1 MGLARRASSC
11 VWTAAC
17 SRWEPSLHWAGPPT
31 FMNQFRSTTR
41 KQLSS
46 CGMREEFSSKWLV
59 LDPWIV
65 PSRKGDPSVWPEFDT
80 RPTTNLEFVHECDL
94 MPLAKF
100 LPWACYWQFRLYCRH
115 ECFTGYNQYHCVCV
129 HRYPKCK
136 YRVFTTF
143 WSILHTCNCHFRL
156 KTVYCFSQSG
166 AWEPLYLRS
175 ARSTAWPTLQGMENV
190 TKFNKAKHTSGC
202 GIG

>member
-1 MGLARRASSC
+1 
-11 VWTAAC
+11 
-17 SRWEPSLHWAGPPT
+17 
-31 FMNQFRSTTR
+31 
-41 KQLSS
+41 
-46 CGMREEFSSKWLV
+46 MREEFSSKWLV

-100 LPWACYWQFRLYCRH
+100 LPWACYWQFRLYCQH
-115 ECFTGYNQYHCVCV
+115 ECFTGYNQHHCVCV

-136 YRVFTTF
+136 YRVFITF

-175 ARSTAWPTLQGMENV
+175 AWSTVWPTPAGYGECNKVQTKPSIPVVAESASLIRNSTQWHCVNRLLNMFCNLLGFGGWGLSLQLFCRAN
-190 TKFNKAKHTSGC
+190 
-202 GIG
+202 